1 MKNTYFYVI
10 LTLLASLLVVSVHGQ
25 ISTPCTTSMIS
36 NVTPCLNFI
45 TGSSANGRST
55 PTPSC
60 CASLK
65 WLMSTSTDCACL
77 VLTANVPV
85 QLPINQILSLG
96 LLTACN
102 MGGIP
107 TQCKGLALL
116 TSEILPVLWFW
127 INFIQLW
134 HIINDAFWF
143 LLCAQPLALLFQL
156 QVSSI
161 SGKEINVA

>member
-116 TSEILPVLWFW
+116 TSEILPVL
-127 INFIQLW
+127 
-134 HIINDAFWF
+134 
-143 LLCAQPLALLFQL
+143 
-156 QVSSI
+156 
-161 SGKEINVA
+161 